1 MWNLE
6 EYFFSFRFT
15 NHKLKKLIMGT
26 INNKAEISTTS
37 GEFITLAEAV
47 EKQKKHFEF
56 RKKVAKEDNPV
67 RSQFFGKDHLL
78 EILKNEECVG
88 IKIIF
93 GMEDDATPNLVLIGA
108 DAKLRNL
115 AKDSTGLK
123 DPNRP
128 YLSNAPECPN
138 VCN

>member
-1 MWNLE
+1 ME
-6 EYFFSFRFT
+6 T
-15 NHKLKKLIMGT
+15 KD
-26 INNKAEISTTS
+26 NKAKVSSTS

-47 EKQKKHFEF
+47 AKQTKHLEF
-56 RKKVAKEDNPV
+56 RKRTFKEDNPV

-78 EILKNEECVG
+78 QILKNEDCVG

-93 GMEDDATPNLVLIGA
+93 GLEDEKTPNLVLIGA
-108 DAKLRNL
+108 DENLKNL
-115 AKDSTGLK
+115 AMDSTGLK

-128 YLSNAPECPN
+128 YLSNGPDCPN

>member
-1 MWNLE
+1 MQT
-6 EYFFSFRFT
+6 S
-15 NHKLKKLIMGT
+15 KDKPKV
-26 INNKAEISTTS
+26 SSTS
-37 GEFITLAEAV
+37 GEFISLDEAV
-47 EKQKKHFEF
+47 AKQKKHLDF
-56 RKKVAKEDNPV
+56 RKRVFKEEDAV

-78 EILKNEECVG
+78 EILKNEDCVG

-93 GMEDDATPNLVLIGA
+93 GMEDEKMPNLVLIGA
-108 DAKLRNL
+108 DENLKNL

-128 YLSNAPECPN
+128 YLSNAPVCPN